1 MFANRCNCKCTGKD
15 RIDEQIGLGLVGVV
29 KGPDRIVTDPDD
41 ATVYLEMYYK
51 HGEWA
56 LREGYSSLIEE
67 AMEDLER
74 KMGED
79 AWNELSP
86 EQQMDAALEQSE
98 EDVREQRGWGVV
110 TTIAGTIYAT
120 LQ

>member
-1 MFANRCNCKCTGKD
+1 
-15 RIDEQIGLGLVGVV
+15 V
-29 KGPDRIVTDPDD
+29 KGPDCILTDLDNP
-41 ATVYLEMYYK
+41 TVYLEMYYK

-86 EQQMDAALEQSE
+86 EEQMDTALEQSE
-98 EDVREQRGWGVV
+98 ENVREHRGWGVV
-110 TTIAGTIYAT
+110 TTISGTIYAT
-120 LQ
+120 L